1 MNFAQYQYFVIRIV
15 NEVPFVIDPRTNIL
29 QSLYNQ
35 SNDELWIESWL
46 QQNCIY
52 RAISKVRIKIGT
64 CNISLS
70 ETQNSLKECLIIL
83 FRIY

>member
-1 MNFAQYQYFVIRIV
+1 MNFSQYQNFFSRGV
-15 NEVPFVIDPRTNIL
+15 NEVPFVTDPRTNIL

-52 RAISKVRIKIGT
+52 RPIPKVHIRKGKL
-64 CNISLS
+64 SLFVIWVV
-70 ETQNSLKECLIIL
+70 L
-83 FRIY
+83 

>member
-1 MNFAQYQYFVIRIV
+1 MNFTQYQNFVNRSV

-52 RAISKVRIKIGT
+52 RAIPKVRIKKG
-64 CNISLS
+64 
-70 ETQNSLKECLIIL
+70 NSLYSVLYECLINDG
-83 FRIY
+83 R